1 MSEAA
6 AYRENALKIRRLT
19 AGVSGEAAK
28 AALLLASEYEARAK
42 DLDERPAESPH
53 PAIAERVS
61 ALVNA
66 RSAEIAEID
75 RRERELIAELATART
90 ERSHLEARIAGI
102 LEAASLLD
110 IAADRGAAIQ

>member
-1 MSEAA
+1 MGDAA

-42 DLDERPAESPH
+42 DLDDRPAARN
-53 PAIAERVS
+53 PAIAERVG
-61 ALVNA
+61 ALISS
-66 RSAEIAEID
+66 RSAEIAALD
-75 RRERELIAELATART
+75 TRERELMAQLATMRS

-102 LEAASLLD
+102 LEAASLFD
-110 IAADRGAAIQ
+110 APPPRRPAR